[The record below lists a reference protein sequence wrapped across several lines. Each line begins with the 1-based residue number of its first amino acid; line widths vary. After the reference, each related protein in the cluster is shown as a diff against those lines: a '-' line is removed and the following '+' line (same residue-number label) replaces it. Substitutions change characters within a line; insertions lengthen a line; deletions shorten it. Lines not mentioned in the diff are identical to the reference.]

1 MKKAIAVL
9 TIAGSD
15 SCGGAGIQADI
26 KTISALGLYA
36 CSCITAVTAQN
47 TQEVKNIQAINSS
60 MLSSQIDAVLEDFD
74 VKAIKIGMIYTPE
87 NVMAIK
93 QSLLKNNY
101 KGKIV
106 FDPVMIATSGGNL
119 AKEELLP
126 MMQKELFPMA
136 TLLTP
141 NLKECLEITG
151 IDAKTPEQMQD
162 AGLFMI
168 DKLGAKNVL
177 IKGGHLNGNEM
188 VDVLVLESREV
199 KMFSGEKIDTKNTH
213 GTGCTLSSAI
223 ASYLAMDID
232 LTVSVLNAKRYVT
245 EAIYSAKDLQLGK
258 GNGSLNHLYFPKE
271 LIITE

>member
-106 FDPVMIATSGGNL
+106 LDPVMIATSGGNL

-271 LIITE
+271 LIITD

>member
-271 LIITE
+271 LIITD

>member
-106 FDPVMIATSGGNL
+106 
-119 AKEELLP
+119 
-126 MMQKELFPMA
+126 
-136 TLLTP
+136 
-141 NLKECLEITG
+141 
-151 IDAKTPEQMQD
+151 
-162 AGLFMI
+162 
-168 DKLGAKNVL
+168 
-177 IKGGHLNGNEM
+177 
-188 VDVLVLESREV
+188 
-199 KMFSGEKIDTKNTH
+199 
-213 GTGCTLSSAI
+213 
-223 ASYLAMDID
+223 
-232 LTVSVLNAKRYVT
+232 
-245 EAIYSAKDLQLGK
+245 
-258 GNGSLNHLYFPKE
+258 
-271 LIITE
+271 

>member
-60 MLSSQIDAVLEDFD
+60 VLSSQIDAVLEDFD

-106 FDPVMIATSGGNL
+106 LDPVMIATSGGNL

>member
-106 FDPVMIATSGGNL
+106 LDPVMIATSGGNL

>member
-1 MKKAIAVL
+1 
-9 TIAGSD
+9 
-15 SCGGAGIQADI
+15 
-26 KTISALGLYA
+26 
-36 CSCITAVTAQN
+36 
-47 TQEVKNIQAINSS
+47 
-60 MLSSQIDAVLEDFD
+60 
-74 VKAIKIGMIYTPE
+74 
-87 NVMAIK
+87 
-93 QSLLKNNY
+93 
-101 KGKIV
+101 
-106 FDPVMIATSGGNL
+106 
-119 AKEELLP
+119 KEELLP

>member
-60 MLSSQIDAVLEDFD
+60 VLSSQIDAVLEDFD

-106 FDPVMIATSGGNL
+106 LDPVMIATSGGNL

-271 LIITE
+271 LIITD

>member
-60 MLSSQIDAVLEDFD
+60 VLSSQIDAVLEDFD